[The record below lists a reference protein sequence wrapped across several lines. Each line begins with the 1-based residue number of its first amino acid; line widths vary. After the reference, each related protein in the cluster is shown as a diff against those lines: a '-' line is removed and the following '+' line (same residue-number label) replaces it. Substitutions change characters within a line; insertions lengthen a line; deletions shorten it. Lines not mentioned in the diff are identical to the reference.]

1 MNNAADSKTIRIG
14 LNVPLFISSLC
25 AILIG
30 APLLG
35 LIGVWGFLL
44 QAKAVPA
51 FLKVL
56 HAHICWWS
64 MIIVIASLIVPYLSL
79 KPLVKKFITWGS
91 FLLIPLYVL
100 LMTMHYTMEH
110 PYALT
115 LGALGTFYISLPGAG
130 VFVCESSFFAVM
142 IALGFLAAGLKLPF
156 LTSEKH
162 ELSRYEI
169 SSPIEIPR
177 KSFLG
182 YSFFLSIAVIA
193 GFIILFLFTLQH
205 KAISPAA
212 LVQMHTHLG
221 IFSVGLVMVPL
232 GMAAVG
238 AKKEKIQ
245 FASTMGN
252 TAVFFTLV
260 GLLVFIFLKTHSIV
274 WIAPGLLYVALLFF
288 GWHSLWGSFGLRDGI
303 NHFVRIALIF
313 IWGAMLLYA
322 LVGPLLGLLYDT
334 NPDVTVTYKQGSS
347 KASGI
352 YQSGGSDNQLHVGKY
367 PDPEHYPG
375 TAPVKNTP
383 RGLENLHLSPASW
396 SHVAIFWLIILLIF
410 GETILKAIGR
420 PTLIFFLAVTIA
432 QAPFFNSIGRI
443 GAWLDLKG
451 GPGPL
456 YLVGHPL
463 KTLNIIMLIV
473 VMLLW
478 IKKTKERA

>member
-1 MNNAADSKTIRIG
+1 MNDDSGSNTMRIG

-35 LIGVWGFLL
+35 LIGVWGFLA
-44 QAKAVPA
+44 QGKAVPS

-64 MIIVIASLIVPYLSL
+64 LIIVIASLVVPHLSL
-79 KPLVKKFITWGS
+79 KPLVKRLITWGS
-91 FLLIPLYVL
+91 FLLIPVYVI
-100 LMTMHYTMEH
+100 LMTMHYTMAH
-110 PYALT
+110 PYVLS
-115 LGALGTFYISLPGAG
+115 LGALGSFYVSFPGVG
-130 VFVCESSFFAVM
+130 IFVCESGFFAVM
-142 IALGFLAAGLKLPF
+142 IALGLLAAGVKIPF
-156 LTSEKH
+156 LTDEKG

-169 SSPIEIPR
+169 SSPVEVPR
-177 KSFLG
+177 RAFLG
-182 YSFFLSIAVIA
+182 YSIFLTIAVIT
-193 GFIILFLFTLQH
+193 GFLILFLFTLQH

-221 IFSVGLVMVPL
+221 IFALGLVMVPL
-232 GMAAVG
+232 AMSAVG
-238 AKKEKIQ
+238 AKKEKIYL
-245 FASTMGN
+245 ASTLGN
-252 TAVFFTLV
+252 VVVFLTFL
-260 GLLVFIFLKTHSIV
+260 GLLAFILLKTHSIV
-274 WIAPGLLYVALLFF
+274 WIAPGLLYVYLLFF
-288 GWHSLWGSFGLRDGI
+288 GWHSLWGGLGLREGI
-303 NHFVRIALIF
+303 NHFTRIALIF
-313 IWGAMLLYA
+313 IWGAMLFYA

-334 NPDVTVTYKQGSS
+334 HPNVTVTYKQGSA
-347 KASGI
+347 KPSGI
-352 YQSGGSDNQLHVGKY
+352 YPASGSDTSLHVGAY

-383 RGLENLHLSPASW
+383 RGLENLHLSPTSW

-410 GETILKAIGR
+410 GEGILKAIGR

-443 GAWLDLKG
+443 GAWLDIKG

-463 KTLNIIMLIV
+463 KTLNIIILIV
-473 VMLLW
+473 VMLAW
-478 IKKTKERA
+478 MKKVKERA